1 MSSSHPTCPFRLS
14 STTPSQASDVAPGG
28 AYLDSS
34 RGADA
39 DLHPYGADLM
49 EREGSRDVRRVWNNS
64 VQSCP
69 LYRCPLQVS
78 AQLLR
83 VPMSLSL
90 SQQTPD
96 S

>member
-1 MSSSHPTCPFRLS
+1 MLL
-14 STTPSQASDVAPGG
+14 QAGPISMARVERMQT
-28 AYLDSS
+28 SI
-34 RGADA
+34 RK
-39 DLHPYGADLM
+39 GADLM

-69 LYRCPLQVS
+69 LYRCPHQVS